1 MRKSSNQAT
10 AKRALEMMPSGI
22 FLPND
27 AVHTSERILVQA
39 TEFADQDIPELV
51 DGFVQVQLHYPYVKP
66 VFLISALNP
75 GELSR
80 AGFIYETVLTESW
93 WRGLEMEATYREY
106 VERRVHE
113 MISVYRTSRFA
124 AIQPGQEIP
133 RWLYE
138 R

>member
-1 MRKSSNQAT
+1 
-10 AKRALEMMPSGI
+10 MPSGI
-22 FLPND
+22 FLPKD
-27 AVHTSERILVQA
+27 AVHTSNRILVDA
-39 TEFADQDIPELV
+39 TEFGDEDIPELV
-51 DGFVQVQLHYPYVKP
+51 EEFVQVQLHYPYVKP

-80 AGFIYETVLTESW
+80 AGFIYETVLTKSW
-93 WRGLEMEATYREY
+93 WGELGMEATYREY

-113 MISVYRTSRFA
+113 MITVYRTTRFSV
-124 AIQPGQEIP
+124 IQPGQEIP

>member
-1 MRKSSNQAT
+1 MRRSPNQVT
-10 AKRALEMMPSGI
+10 ASRALEMMPSGI
-22 FLPND
+22 FLPKD
-27 AVHTSERILVQA
+27 AVHTSNRVLVDA
-39 TEFADQDIPELV
+39 TELADEDIPELV
-51 DGFVQVQLHYPYVKP
+51 DKFVQLQLRYPYVKP

-80 AGFIYETVLTESW
+80 AGFIYETVLTEAW
-93 WRGLEMEATYREY
+93 WGELGIDATYREY

-113 MISVYRTSRFA
+113 MISVYKTSRFSE
-124 AIQPGQEIP
+124 IQPGQEIP

>member
-1 MRKSSNQAT
+1 MRNGSNQDT
-10 AKRALEMMPSGI
+10 ANRALEMMPSGI
-22 FLPND
+22 FLPKD
-27 AVHTSERILVQA
+27 AIRTSNRILVDA
-39 TEFADQDIPELV
+39 TEFADDDIPELV
-51 DGFVQVQLHYPYVKP
+51 DRFVQVQLRYPYVKP
-66 VFLISALNP
+66 MFLISALNP

-80 AGFIYETVLTESW
+80 AGFVYETVLTKSW
-93 WRGLEMEATYREY
+93 WGELGMEATYREY

-113 MISVYRTSRFA
+113 MISVYKTSRFS